1 MRTLYFFTLAYLL
14 GKETLAQYP
23 NTSYWQAEMSYAA
36 PIFQKSQAIRYGAT
50 QVDAW
55 TPRALV
61 NANLGL
67 HFESIEGH
75 FAEVFL
81 HARCLENSIEDSS
94 ILMGTRIGTGKK
106 RWRVYLE
113 VAYVRPNGSVTVY
126 ASGSPNE
133 SAGFMYGLGT
143 RYRISTRVSLQA
155 SCLRNHFTQLEK
167 VAVPFKRPVGSFAS
181 LGLYWNLSVKPD
193 RQSKPTKVKKL
204 TPRRQDRCLYA
215 PAV

>member
-1 MRTLYFFTLAYLL
+1 MRTFYFFTLAYLL

-36 PIFQKSQAIRYGAT
+36 PIFQKSQAIRYGST

-55 TPRALV
+55 APRGQV

-81 HARCLENSIEDSS
+81 HARCLENDFEDSA
-94 ILMGTRIGTGKK
+94 ILMGMRLGTGKK

-113 VAYVRPNGSVTVY
+113 LDQGGRNGNFSAFEVHD
-126 ASGSPNE
+126 E
-133 SAGFMYGLGT
+133 SAGFMYGLGI
-143 RYRISTRVSLQA
+143 RYRISTRVSLHA
-155 SCLRNHFTQLEK
+155 SYLRNHFIQFKE
-167 VAVPFKRPVGSFAS
+167 VAVPFKRPVGSFAA

>member
-1 MRTLYFFTLAYLL
+1 MKTLYFFTFAYLL
-14 GKETLAQYP
+14 SKETWAQYP
-23 NTSYWQAEMSYAA
+23 NTSYWQAEMSYAT
-36 PIFQKSQAIRYGAT
+36 PIFQKAQAIRHGAT

-55 TPRALV
+55 TPRGQV

-75 FAEVFL
+75 FVEVFL
-81 HARCLENSIEDSS
+81 HARCLENDFEDSA
-94 ILMGTRIGTGKK
+94 ILVGTRIGTGKK
-106 RWRVYLE
+106 RWRFYLE
-113 VAYVRPNGSVTVY
+113 LDHGGRNGNFSAFEVHD
-126 ASGSPNE
+126 E

-143 RYRISTRVSLQA
+143 RYRLSTRVSLQA
-155 SCLRNHFTQLEK
+155 SCVRNRFMQFEE

-193 RQSKPTKVKKL
+193 KRSKSTKVKKL
-204 TPRRQDRCLYA
+204 TPRRQNRCLYA